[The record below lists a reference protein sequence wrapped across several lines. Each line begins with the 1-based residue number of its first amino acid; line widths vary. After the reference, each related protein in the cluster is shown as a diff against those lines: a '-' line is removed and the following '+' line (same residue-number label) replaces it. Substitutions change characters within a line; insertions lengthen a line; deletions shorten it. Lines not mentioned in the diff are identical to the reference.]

1 MAKPEARHNLTP
13 GRNCGE
19 TGIARSPG
27 TYLLCSAASG
37 TASLHP
43 KEVAEHYLIRL
54 HKAFQG
60 AFRKPLRDSSCKLLI
75 SVAQIQ
81 QLRSSRKK

>member
-43 KEVAEHYLIRL
+43 QRGG
-54 HKAFQG
+54 G
-60 AFRKPLRDSSCKLLI
+60 AFTWSGSTRRFRERSENLSGTRPASCWFP
-75 SVAQIQ
+75 
-81 QLRSSRKK
+81 